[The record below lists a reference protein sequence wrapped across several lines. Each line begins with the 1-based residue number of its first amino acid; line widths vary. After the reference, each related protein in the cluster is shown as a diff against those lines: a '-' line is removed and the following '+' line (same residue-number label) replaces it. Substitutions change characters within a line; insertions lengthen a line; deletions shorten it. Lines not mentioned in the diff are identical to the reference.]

1 MNPSWNVFLSI
12 ISVSPVHQRQIE
24 DEISNLSIELILIDV
39 PERFVHQ
46 LQKPDGQDKPLPFIA
61 IPSRNVHII
70 INESNA
76 RKVWR
81 TLDGRAIVNI
91 SHKLR
96 VIVSIGK
103 LIVEPF

>member
-12 ISVSPVHQRQIE
+12 ISVSPVHQSQIE

-46 LQKPDGQDKPLPFIA
+46 LQRSGAKDKPLPFIA

-81 TLDGRAIVNI
+81 TSNRWAIVNI

-96 VIVSIGK
+96 VIISI
-103 LIVEPF
+103 